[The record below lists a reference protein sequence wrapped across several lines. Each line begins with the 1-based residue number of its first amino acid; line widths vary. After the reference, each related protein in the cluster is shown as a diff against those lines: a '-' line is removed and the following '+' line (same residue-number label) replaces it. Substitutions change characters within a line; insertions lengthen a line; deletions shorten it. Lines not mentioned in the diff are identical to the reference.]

1 LRAPARL
8 KTKSGHR
15 PRARLHATWSPIG
28 QREKRTTAVRVV
40 GVLLGLV
47 MAIGLAADAY
57 AESFL
62 GSLPDIKGLDASNL
76 GGDFFIT
83 DRNGKLLADV
93 TDQGN
98 RKIYVHLTDVAPVMS
113 QATVAIE
120 DKNFWSNPGFDPEAI
135 VRTALS
141 NFRSRTIT
149 GGASTITQQLAKQ
162 LFLTPDQTYERKAKE
177 LVLAYELTKAYSKDQ
192 ILELYL
198 NRSYYGAQSYGVQA
212 AAQTYFHKDAK
223 TLDLAQAA
231 MLAGLPQ
238 APAQWSPIVNPEA
251 SKARQREVLNAMV
264 RLGYITPEDLAKAYD
279 EKLDIYGPVT
289 NWLAPHFVDYVL
301 KELEQLGFKPGQEQ
315 LVVRTTLDLSKQTF
329 AEKVVRDNLN
339 ANKGRDPGGLL
350 SSSLISMDPKTGQIV
365 AMVGSP
371 DYNGP
376 AGKFNF
382 TTTYRNPGSSVKPFT
397 YGAVIN
403 ARKATMDTPIADSPS
418 PLVINQGAGQEPY
431 KVFNYDHGTHG
442 VQPLRVALASSLNIP
457 AVKSE
462 LSIGVPAVLDFWRN
476 LGLRPWDA
484 SGDPNG
490 PVYNYGAA
498 LTLGGYPITTLQE
511 VNALS
516 VYADMG
522 VYHPAEALLS
532 VTDVHGQALYQAN
545 PDASK
550 RQAIDPGVAFIIA
563 SILSDDNNRALIF
576 GHNSPLHM
584 SDHTSAAKT
593 GTTEN
598 FKDALTIGFTPDIA
612 TVVWVGDIL
621 DLNHTMYN
629 GSDGVFVAA
638 PAWHTY
644 MEGVLSGVPDKWY
657 PPPSDVVKGP
667 GNSWYLNDTQK
678 VDKLPNDNPTPIPT
692 PPDYGIPPD
701 PGAPRAEAVPTPTP
715 SPSHGPSPHP

>member
-1 LRAPARL
+1 MRAPARL
-8 KTKSGHR
+8 RTKTGHR

-28 QREKRTTAVRVV
+28 QREKRTSLLRVV
-40 GVLLGLV
+40 GVLLGLIMV
-47 MAIGLAADAY
+47 VGLAADAY

-76 GGDFFIT
+76 GGDLFVT

-98 RKIYVHLTDVAPVMS
+98 RKIYVHLSEVAPVMAR
-113 QATVAIE
+113 ATVAIE
-120 DKNFWSNPGFDPEAI
+120 DKNFYTNPGFDPEAI
-135 VRTALS
+135 LRTALS

-162 LFLTPDQTYERKAKE
+162 LFLTPDQTYERKLKE
-177 LVLAYELTKAYSKDQ
+177 LVLAYELTKSYSKDQ

-198 NRSYYGAQSYGVQA
+198 NRSYYGAQAYGVQA

-223 TLDLAQAA
+223 DLDLAQAA
-231 MLAGLPQ
+231 MLSGLPQ
-238 APAQWSPIVNPEA
+238 APSQWSPIVNPEA

-264 RLGYITPEDLAKAYD
+264 RVGYITPEDEAKAYA
-279 EKLDIYGPVT
+279 EKLDIYGPIT

-301 KELEQLGFKPGQEQ
+301 KELEQLGYKPGQEQ
-315 LVVRTTLDLSKQTF
+315 LVVKTTLDLDKQTF
-329 AEKVVRDNLN
+329 AEKVVRDNLA
-339 ANKGRDPGGLL
+339 ANLGKDPGGLL
-350 SSSLISMDPKTGQIV
+350 SSSLVSMDPRTGQIV

-418 PLVINQGAGQEPY
+418 PLEIAQGPGQPTY

-442 VQPLRVALASSLNIP
+442 VQPLRVCLASSLNIP
-457 AVKSE
+457 AVKAE
-462 LSIGVPAVLDFWRN
+462 LSVGVPAVVEFWRT

-484 SGDPNG
+484 TGDPAG

-511 VNALS
+511 VTALS
-516 VYADMG
+516 VYANLG

-532 VTDVHGQALYQAN
+532 VTDVKGKLLYQAN
-545 PDASK
+545 PDATK
-550 RQAIDPGVAFIIA
+550 RQAIDPGVAFIIG

-598 FKDALTIGFTPDIA
+598 FKDALTIGFTPDLA
-612 TVVWVGDIL
+612 TVVWVGDVL
-621 DLNHTMYN
+621 DNNHTMVN

-644 MEGVLSGVPDKWY
+644 MEGVLAGVPDKWFS
-657 PPPSDVVKGP
+657 PPSDVVKGP
-667 GNSWYLNDTQK
+667 GNSWYLSDTTK
-678 VDKLPNDNPTPIPT
+678 VDKLPNDNPTPSPS

-701 PGAPRAEAVPTPTP
+701 PGAPQSQPVATPTP
-715 SPSHGPSPHP
+715 SPSPTKKP

>member
-1 LRAPARL
+1 M
-8 KTKSGHR
+8 
-15 PRARLHATWSPIG
+15 
-28 QREKRTTAVRVV
+28 RVV

-62 GSLPDIKGLDASNL
+62 GSLPDIKGLDASSL

-120 DKNFWSNPGFDPEAI
+120 DKNFWTNPGFDPEAI

-192 ILELYL
+192 ILELYI

-315 LVVRTTLDLSKQTF
+315 LVVRTTLDLNKQSL

-350 SSSLISMDPKTGQIV
+350 SSSLISMDPKTGQIL

-403 ARKATMDTPIADSPS
+403 SRKATMDTPIADGPS
-418 PLVINQGAGQEPY
+418 PLVISQGAGQEPY

-457 AVKSE
+457 AVKAE

-516 VYADMG
+516 VYANMG

-545 PDASK
+545 PEASK

-621 DLNHTMYN
+621 DLNHTMFN

-657 PPPSDVVKGP
+657 SPPSDVVKGP

-678 VDKLPNDNPTPIPT
+678 VDKLPNDNPTPVPP

-701 PGAPRAEAVPTPTP
+701 PGAPRSQPVPTPSP